1 MNKLFNSIIFILIG
15 ININYAQVG
24 IGTESPQA
32 MLDVAGTV
40 LVQGETTLQQPL
52 KLQYIQSEAVTQL
65 TGNETILV
73 ADLGD
78 QNIVKEVNLQNLSNG
93 LGPFDLNRPNPS
105 VYSAKVAS
113 SITLLNVGILINNWQ
128 PISFPSTSRI
138 VGNTA
143 LVDSNGVYTVPSNG
157 VYAIGVYFRYGTGI
171 QASVLSG
178 TPSVGIV
185 RRPNGNTTSAND
197 AILEYRNFSGI
208 NLAALVNITISEVEM
223 NTLYP
228 LNQGDK
234 IYFALNRGGV
244 ATLGLL
250 GSSSSSFYIYKVA
263 GLPQ

>member
-113 SITLLNVGILINNWQ
+113 SITLLSLGILTGTWQ
-128 PISFPSTSRI
+128 QISFPTASKI
-138 VGNTA
+138 VGNAT
-143 LVDSNGVYTVPSNG
+143 LVDANGTYTVPSSG
-157 VYAIGVYFRYGTGI
+157 VYSIGLYFRYGTGL
-171 QASVLSG
+171 QASLLSG
-178 TPSVGIV
+178 TQSVGIIK
-185 RRPNGNTTSAND
+185 RPSGNTTNAND
-197 AILEYRNFSGI
+197 MIIDSRNFVGI
-208 NLAALVNITISEVEM
+208 TLLTITETEM
-223 NTLYP
+223 TTLQP

-234 IYFALNRGGV
+234 IYFALNRGGLNL
-244 ATLGLL
+244 TLLT
-250 GSSSSSFYIYKVA
+250 SSTSSFFIYKVA